1 MPFAYIIS
9 FNPHNEAKE
18 EQKDLMPGSSSL
30 TQEKLRLRERK
41 SFALSYT
48 ARKEQ
53 SKDRDPCLLILK
65 PMFSLPFT

>member
-1 MPFAYIIS
+1 
-9 FNPHNEAKE
+9 
-18 EQKDLMPGSSSL
+18 MPGSSSL

-65 PMFSLPFT
+65 PMFSLPFI